1 MGLLRATKLLCALSA
16 LGAFGAF
23 GCGGV
28 TSRDPAA
35 SMPRFVVVGAKGTIL
50 SSRDAESWSAESSGV
65 DADLRSVAA
74 GGSAFVAVGIN
85 GTILS
90 SRYAGEWEARR
101 SDTSVE
107 LAHVIFTG
115 EQFVA
120 VGGAWASDAVA
131 LTSPDGANWSRVEA
145 PPSYSFHAVALAR
158 GTMLAAGVKPSKT
171 LPMGLDNVVLES
183 VPPST
188 SNRGGWIERD
198 LPRFSDTA
206 NLGDETL
213 LVGSWANE
221 STISRSSDGEHWVTQ
236 SLPAAGAHAI
246 ATSGA
251 DSVIVGGSNALTSS
265 NGADWT
271 LHELA
276 PRLISVAHGAAT
288 FVAVGYSG
296 AVLTSPD
303 GVTWTAQGSGS
314 SSDLADAAYGPGA
327 N

>member
-1 MGLLRATKLLCALSA
+1 MGLLRASKLLSVLSVA
-16 LGAFGAF
+16 GAF

-28 TSRDPAA
+28 TARDPAA
-35 SMPRFVVVGAKGTIL
+35 SMPRFVVVGSKGTIL
-50 SSRDAESWSAESSGV
+50 SSRDGASWSAESSGV
-65 DADLRSVAA
+65 SADLRSVAA
-74 GGSAFVAVGIN
+74 GDSALVAVGTK
-85 GTILS
+85 GTILR
-90 SRYAGEWEARR
+90 SRYGGEWEACR
-101 SDTSVE
+101 SGTSVE

-131 LTSPDGANWSRVEA
+131 LTSPDGASWSRVEA
-145 PPSYSFHAVALAR
+145 PPTYSFHAVALAR

-171 LPMGLDNVVLES
+171 LPMALDNVVLES

-198 LPRFSDTA
+198 LPRFSDSA
-206 NLGDETL
+206 SLGEETL

-221 STISRSSDGEHWVTQ
+221 ATISRSSDGQRWVTQ
-236 SLPAAGAHAI
+236 ELPGGDAYAI
-246 ATSGA
+246 ATSDA
-251 DSVIVGGSNALTSS
+251 DSVIVGGSNALSSS

-271 LHELA
+271 AHEVT

-288 FVAVGYSG
+288 FVGVGYAGVVS
-296 AVLTSPD
+296 TSPD

-314 SSDLADAAYGPGA
+314 ASDLADAAYGPGA